1 MVHKHQN
8 KSSSR
13 IADRTRAL
21 THVYGTVPA
30 LQSGGLASLR
40 RARDV
45 STDYSVRT
53 HAGKNAPG
61 SVVAMVESPAPAG
74 RASGRWFGRM
84 KHCGAA
90 PAAPRSLLGPIPA
103 TRQPITLQP
112 PSHELDLRLV
122 YGQAKLQ
129 E

>member
-1 MVHKHQN
+1 MVGK
-8 KSSSR
+8 R
-13 IADRTRAL
+13 
-21 THVYGTVPA
+21 G
-30 LQSGGLASLR
+30 LR

-61 SVVAMVESPAPAG
+61 SVVAMVESRAPAG

-90 PAAPRSLLGPIPA
+90 PAAPRSLLGPIP
-103 TRQPITLQP
+103 RQPTTLQP
-112 PSHELDLRLV
+112 PSDELDLRLV
-122 YGQAKLQ
+122 YVQAKLQ

>member
-1 MVHKHQN
+1 M
-8 KSSSR
+8 R
-13 IADRTRAL
+13 
-21 THVYGTVPA
+21 G
-30 LQSGGLASLR
+30 LR

-90 PAAPRSLLGPIPA
+90 PAAPRSLLAPIPA
-103 TRQPITLQP
+103 T
-112 PSHELDLRLV
+112 LRVGKLEGGLV
-122 YGQAKLQ
+122 RGWEASG
-129 E
+129 

>member
-1 MVHKHQN
+1 MVGK
-8 KSSSR
+8 R
-13 IADRTRAL
+13 
-21 THVYGTVPA
+21 G
-30 LQSGGLASLR
+30 LR

-90 PAAPRSLLGPIPA
+90 PAAPRSLLGPICA
-103 TRQPITLQP
+103 TLRVGK
-112 PSHELDLRLV
+112 LDLGRLR
-122 YGQAKLQ
+122 G
-129 E
+129 